1 MILAHTDVH
10 SRIVHRTSLADDDVA
25 SLGKLATEDLQT

>member
-10 SRIVHRTSLADDDVA
+10 SGIVHRTSLADDDVA
-25 SLGKLATEDLQT
+25 SLGELTTEDFQT